1 MGRLIRFGLVAL
13 ALIMVATWMGRRVSR
28 HTRGFSVAP
37 APAADMLLAPGDLRI
52 YNRDST
58 VDLIL
63 RGNQVLAGLSPKTV
77 AKIQTEMAKN
87 SEKDSGFGGLIA
99 STVKQTVANTIGTHV
114 SYPIADIR
122 DVRYDD
128 GQLILERVNGSETRL
143 FGDAKVNGEKKSDTF
158 AREDA
163 ERFIEAVRARK
174 RSLFGR

>member
-1 MGRLIRFGLVAL
+1 
-13 ALIMVATWMGRRVSR
+13 
-28 HTRGFSVAP
+28 
-37 APAADMLLAPGDLRI
+37 
-52 YNRDST
+52 
-58 VDLIL
+58 
-63 RGNQVLAGLSPKTV
+63 
-77 AKIQTEMAKN
+77 MAKN